1 MFWMRR
7 EDDGFAKEVRDGD
20 TNKEWV
26 ITVVS
31 SEEGIVGEN
40 GIKTIVDGGVEIIS
54 RFVEED
60 IVEKCDGKG
69 KIVSSNKTWRLI

>member
-1 MFWMRR
+1 
-7 EDDGFAKEVRDGD
+7 
-20 TNKEWV
+20 V

-69 KIVSSNKTWRLI
+69 KIVSSNKT